1 MSTQHTI
8 TTQFHQLWPTQLM
21 ELTLPGHE
29 MANPVLADF
38 VLQANASRDDM
49 TAQYLNDNIFMIDHP
64 ALQWLNQCCHQAILD
79 YARNLGIDYDLD
91 FAIQGW
97 PNVNMKGDYHNLHNH
112 PHSWLS
118 GTYYIAVPDQSS
130 ADQFRSD
137 LNFAAISFYDPRPQA
152 NMNAIRGDGQIDP
165 EHRVQPQGGQLLL
178 WPSFLHHFVHPN
190 GVDMPRL
197 SISFNVVLKWKKEY
211 LPY

>member
-8 TTQFHQLWPTQLM
+8 TPQFHQLWPTQLM

-79 YARNLGIDYDLD
+79 YTRNLGIDYDLD

-97 PNVNMKGDYHNLHNH
+97 PNVNMKG
-112 PHSWLS
+112 
-118 GTYYIAVPDQSS
+118 
-130 ADQFRSD
+130 
-137 LNFAAISFYDPRPQA
+137 
-152 NMNAIRGDGQIDP
+152 
-165 EHRVQPQGGQLLL
+165 
-178 WPSFLHHFVHPN
+178 
-190 GVDMPRL
+190 
-197 SISFNVVLKWKKEY
+197 
-211 LPY
+211 

>member
-1 MSTQHTI
+1 
-8 TTQFHQLWPTQLM
+8 M

-91 FAIQGW
+91 FAIQGDR
-97 PNVNMKGDYHNLHNH
+97 K
-112 PHSWLS
+112 S
-118 GTYYIAVPDQSS
+118 
-130 ADQFRSD
+130 
-137 LNFAAISFYDPRPQA
+137 
-152 NMNAIRGDGQIDP
+152 
-165 EHRVQPQGGQLLL
+165 
-178 WPSFLHHFVHPN
+178 
-190 GVDMPRL
+190 
-197 SISFNVVLKWKKEY
+197 VV
-211 LPY
+211 

>member
-1 MSTQHTI
+1 MSTDSTVKP
-8 TTQFHQLWPTQLM
+8 QFRQLWPTQLM
-21 ELTLPGHE
+21 ELILPGHDV
-29 MANPVLADF
+29 ANPVLADF

-49 TAQYLNDNIFMIDHP
+49 TTQYLNDNIFMIDHP
-64 ALQWLNQCCHQAILD
+64 ALQWLHQCCHQAILD

-137 LNFAAISFYDPRPQA
+137 LNFGAISFYDPRPQA

-165 EHRVQPQGGQLLL
+165 EYRVQPQGGQLLL

>member
-8 TTQFHQLWPTQLM
+8 KPQFHQLWPTQLM

-29 MANPVLADF
+29 IANPVLADF
-38 VLQANASRDDM
+38 VLQANVSRDDM

-64 ALQWLNQCCHQAILD
+64 AVQWLNQCCHQAILD
-79 YARNLGIDYDLD
+79 YTRNLGIDYDLD

-118 GTYYIAVPDQSS
+118 GTYYIAVPDQSR